1 MLRLDW
7 NLLFNIINLIV
18 LYLLMKKFLIRP
30 VTSIMEQRKAL
41 IQQQLANAG
50 EAERAAGDLKRR
62 YEEQLQ
68 SSRDESAK
76 IVDQAKLD
84 AKREYNRIVE
94 DADSRAARILEDAR
108 KTALVESE
116 RTRKDAQSQ
125 IAGLAMAA
133 AARVIGEQS
142 SQSSDGM
149 LFDQFLAKA
158 GDGDDTDRN

>member
-18 LYLLMKKFLIRP
+18 LYLLMKKFLIKP

-41 IQQQLANAG
+41 IQQQLANAKD
-50 EAERAAGDLKRR
+50 AEKAAGDLKCQ
-62 YEEQLQ
+62 YEERLQ
-68 SSRDESAK
+68 TSREESGK
-76 IVDQAKLD
+76 IVDQARQE

-94 DADSRAARILEDAR
+94 DADSRAGKILEDAR
-108 KTALVESE
+108 KTAELESE
-116 RTRKDAQSQ
+116 KTLRDARTQ

-133 AARVIGEQS
+133 AAKVVGETGS
-142 SQSSDGM
+142 SMSDSR

-158 GDGDDTDRN
+158 GDRNDTDRN